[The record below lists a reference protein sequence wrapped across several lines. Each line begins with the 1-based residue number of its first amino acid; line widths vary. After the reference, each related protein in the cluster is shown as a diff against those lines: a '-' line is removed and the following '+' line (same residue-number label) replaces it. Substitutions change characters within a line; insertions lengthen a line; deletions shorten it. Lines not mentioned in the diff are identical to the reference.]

1 LGDALTASKAVDSY
15 RKATPTGNKGLQELN
30 TKKGN

>member
-1 LGDALTASKAVDSY
+1 VGDTLTATKAVESY
-15 RKATPTGNKGLQELN
+15 RKATPTGDSGLKDIN